1 MVFWV
6 PIAGPI
12 LGGIV
17 GAAAY
22 DWGLRRFLP
31 E

>member
-1 MVFWV
+1 V
-6 PIAGPI
+6 PIVGPI

-22 DWGLRRFLP
+22 DWGVRRFLP